1 MPKESKAD
9 LKKRSVKIF
18 AILKKQYPD
27 AHCFLDFKSPL
38 ELLVATILSAQCT
51 DIRVN
56 MVSPGLFK
64 KYPSADAFAKA
75 PAGELEQDI
84 RTTGFYNNKSKS
96 IRGACTKIVAD
107 FGGRVPDTME
117 QLLTLPGVARKTANV
132 VLGSAFGK
140 NEGIA
145 VDTHVL
151 RVSPRLGL
159 TRETAPEKV
168 ERDLMEL
175 CPREDWTLAAL
186 LLTTHGREIC
196 YARKPDCEACALN
209 KLCPSAFKV

>member
-1 MPKESKAD
+1 MPKESTAD
-9 LKKRSVKIF
+9 LNRRAAKIF
-18 AILKKQYPD
+18 AILKKRYPD

-51 DIRVN
+51 DVRVN
-56 MVSPGLFK
+56 IVTPGLFK
-64 KYPSADAFAKA
+64 KYPSAKA
-75 PAGELEQDI
+75 LAAAAQEELEQEV
-84 RTTGFYNNKSKS
+84 RTTGFFRNKTKS
-96 IRGACTKIVAD
+96 IRGACAKIVAE
-107 FGGRVPDTME
+107 FGGQVPDTME

-145 VDTHVL
+145 VDTHVI
-151 RVSPRLGL
+151 RVAGRLAL
-159 TRETAPEKV
+159 SRQKTPEKI
-168 ERDLMEL
+168 EADLMEL
-175 CPREDWTLAAL
+175 CPRADWTLLAL

-196 YARKPDCEACALN
+196 YARKPDCAGCPVS